1 MFVRVTVFAVAV
13 VALAHLAGAQA
24 SRAPVTVHGV
34 AYDSLRRAPLS
45 NAFVMIAGSELSTST
60 DARGRFTFDSVVP
73 GTHVFNMQHVVL
85 DSVGLTGLTTRAT
98 VTDGTEEVSI
108 AVPSFATLWRAA
120 CGAIPVPR
128 DSGIVHGMIRDAS
141 ARRPVVDA
149 VVRAMWSDSISL
161 QADMT
166 ENPSDFDQSVWS
178 PATRFALRRAFTRR
192 RWRMETTTDAN
203 GGYTLCGVPTMAS
216 ELRVQALVDSSVSGA
231 IDVPLRDHQVYRRD
245 VRIGVVSSAGA
256 ALNGVITG
264 LLTDRSGTPFAYARV
279 SVGELPEAR
288 SGEDGRF
295 TIRDVPIGT
304 RQLDVRFV
312 GMEPVTTVVE
322 VDAND
327 TSTVQVELARITTLR
342 GVTIVGSGSLG
353 RVLAQEFDAR
363 RRQSSGYFAD
373 STSVGKYPT
382 LLSVLRGMPSVQVE
396 SRNGSTFLTLPDGR
410 GGRCAPNTAID
421 GAEAD
426 YGNLLDLETKEV
438 AGIEV
443 HVRAMSAPVSRALSE
458 PLCGVI
464 LVWTKYGFRAR

>member
-1 MFVRVTVFAVAV
+1 MFVRVTVCAVAF
-13 VALAHLAGAQA
+13 VALAQCAGAQA
-24 SRAPVTVHGV
+24 IHAPVAVHGV

-45 NAFVMIAGSELSTST
+45 NAFVMIAGSGLSTST
-60 DARGRFTFDSVVP
+60 DERGRFTFDSVVP
-73 GTHVFNMQHVVL
+73 GPHVFNMQHVVL
-85 DSVGLTGLTTRAT
+85 DSIGLSGLTTRAT
-98 VTDGTEEVSI
+98 VTDGADEVSI

-141 ARRPVVDA
+141 VRTPVA
-149 VVRAMWSDSISL
+149 NAIVRAMWSDSISL

-203 GGYTLCGVPTMAS
+203 GGYTLCGVPTMVS
-216 ELRVQALVDSSVSGA
+216 ELRVQGVVDSSMSGA
-231 IDVPLRDHQVYRRD
+231 IDVPLREHQVYRRD
-245 VRIGVVSSAGA
+245 LQIGVASSPGTARKGMIAG
-256 ALNGVITG
+256 I
-264 LLTDRSGTPFAYARV
+264 LTDRSGTPFAYARV
-279 SVGELPEAR
+279 SVGDLPETR

-304 RQLDVRFV
+304 RQVDVRFV

-322 VDAND
+322 VDADD
-327 TSTVQVELARITTLR
+327 TSTVHLELTRITTLR
-342 GVTIVGSGSLG
+342 GLTVVGSGSLG

-373 STSVGKYPT
+373 STSVGKYQT
-382 LLSVLRGMPSVQVE
+382 LLSVLRSMPSVQVE
-396 SRNGSTFLTLPDGR
+396 SRSGSTFLTLPDGR
-410 GGRCAPNTAID
+410 GGRCVPNTAID

-426 YGNLLDLETKEV
+426 YANLLDLETREV
-438 AGIEV
+438 AGLEV
-443 HVRAMSAPVSRALSE
+443 HVRAMSAPVSRAVSE

-464 LVWTKYGFRAR
+464 LVWTKYGFRTK